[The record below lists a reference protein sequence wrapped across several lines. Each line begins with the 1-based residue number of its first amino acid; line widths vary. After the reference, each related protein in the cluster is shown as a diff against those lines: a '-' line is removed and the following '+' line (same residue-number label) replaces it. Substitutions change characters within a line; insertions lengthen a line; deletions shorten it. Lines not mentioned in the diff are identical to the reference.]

1 MTVLLRVPPLAALA
15 DAALTYPEVGAT
27 AGGLPRGYRTVTR
40 SVRVG
45 RGQRSFDSCADGVLG
60 WELHRRAGLGVY
72 ADRPTA
78 TPGAVV
84 AVVLGIGRWGVVA
97 PSRVVHAV
105 DEPDRRGFAY
115 GTLPGHPE
123 QGEESFVV
131 SRETDGTVVFTVTAF
146 SRPGNLLAR
155 LGGPLA
161 RRTQDLYVGR
171 YLRAATTFA
180 SP

>member
-1 MTVLLRVPPLAALA
+1 MTVLFRVPPLADLA

-27 AGGLPRGYRTVTR
+27 AGELPPGYRTVIR

-45 RGQRSFDSCADGVLG
+45 QGQGSFEACADAVLG
-60 WELHRRAGLGVY
+60 WDLHRRAGLGVY
-72 ADRPTA
+72 ADRPGA
-78 TPGAVV
+78 VPGAVV
-84 AVVLGIGRWGVVA
+84 VVVVGVGRCGVVA
-97 PSRVVHAV
+97 PCRVVHVV

-146 SRPGNLLAR
+146 SRPGNLLTR

-161 RRTQDLYVGR
+161 RRTQDLFVGR

-180 SP
+180 RP

>member
-1 MTVLLRVPPLAALA
+1 MTVLLRVPPPADLAR
-15 DAALTYPEVGAT
+15 AALTYPEVGAT
-27 AGGLPRGYRTVTR
+27 AGALPPGYRHVAR

-45 RGQRSFDSCADGVLG
+45 QGQSCFDRCADALLG
-60 WELHRRAGLGVY
+60 WEVHRRAGLGVF

-78 TPGAVV
+78 GPGGVV
-84 AVVLGIGRWGVVA
+84 AVVIGVGRWGVVA
-97 PSRVVHAV
+97 PCRVVHLV

-123 QGEESFVV
+123 RGEESFVV
-131 SRETDGTVVFTVTAF
+131 SRETDGTVTFTVTAF

-161 RRTQDLYVGR
+161 RRIQDLYIGR
-171 YLRAATTFA
+171 YLRAAA
-180 SP
+180 ALAQP